1 MIGILSV
8 GAGNIGSLQNA
19 IFNLGF
25 DTRLVSNVD
34 DFALISHL
42 VLPGVGSYSTAMSD
56 LRSRNLDSQIL
67 DYALSG
73 KPLLGICLGMQLLST
88 SGEEGSLCQGLGL
101 IPGRVVKIPNSDN
114 LRVPHMG
121 WNDIHVKRHH
131 PIFDGVRPGVD
142 FYFVH
147 SYHFIADTD
156 DSIISSVDYGL
167 QITAA
172 IGFNNVVGTQ
182 FHPEKSQKNGIRIL
196 ENFCLWDGKC

>member
-1 MIGILSV
+1 
-8 GAGNIGSLQNA
+8 
-19 IFNLGF
+19 
-25 DTRLVSNVD
+25 
-34 DFALISHL
+34 
-42 VLPGVGSYSTAMSD
+42 
-56 LRSRNLDSQIL
+56 
-67 DYALSG
+67 
-73 KPLLGICLGMQLLST
+73 
-88 SGEEGSLCQGLGL
+88 
-101 IPGRVVKIPNSDN
+101 
-114 LRVPHMG
+114 MG
-121 WNDIHVKRHH
+121 WNDIHVNRHH